1 MEKFW
6 ASSNNKIQLEQ
17 LFIEW
22 IIKSY
27 KGSRPLFL
35 GGDNKD
41 DITSCVIIV
50 NGEVSFQP
58 VLKCDHKE
66 ADDRVLFH
74 GNYALKF
81 NNCKKLIITKP
92 DTDMLISVIHHFS
105 CWMFSD
111 LKELW
116 VLGPNKALQKQVIP
130 VHKHI
135 QELDGEVVN
144 VLLALHALKGTSVNH
159 ICTIFL
165 MSLLLSMQ

>member
-81 NNCKKLIITKP
+81 NNCKKLIT
-92 DTDMLISVIHHFS
+92 
-105 CWMFSD
+105 
-111 LKELW
+111 
-116 VLGPNKALQKQVIP
+116 A
-130 VHKHI
+130 
-135 QELDGEVVN
+135 
-144 VLLALHALKGTSVNH
+144 
-159 ICTIFL
+159 
-165 MSLLLSMQ
+165 